1 MLKAKKRSRLINKGE
16 NAIIMGVLK
25 LKSVKYIKGLVNLK
39 KDLERGGRNVKS
51 STLNIDCPSEWVQ
64 EFNDVKEIHQ
74 KTSGV
79 QYYTLIQSFEN
90 EEGKA
95 KYNVDDIH
103 QMGVELA
110 QVFAD
115 KGYQV
120 AIATHNDTNNLY
132 NHIVINSVNQ
142 YNGKKLRIS
151 RYKYREEK
159 YKADLYMEDLK
170 TLNDEI
176 CKQNGLHTLTES
188 KVIKDQREKE
198 NKKRR
203 IYE

>member
-1 MLKAKKRSRLINKGE
+1 
-16 NAIIMGVLK
+16 MGVIK
-25 LKSVKYIKGLVNLK
+25 LKSVRYIKGLFNLK
-39 KDLERGGRNVKS
+39 KDLERGELNVKS
-51 STLNIDCPSEWVQ
+51 STINIDRPTEWLQ
-64 EFNDVKEIHQ
+64 EFQDIKEIHQ

-90 EEGKA
+90 EEEKE

-120 AIATHNDTNNLY
+120 VIKTNANTNNLH

-151 RYKYREEK
+151 RSKIRDEK

-170 TLNDEI
+170 ALNDEI